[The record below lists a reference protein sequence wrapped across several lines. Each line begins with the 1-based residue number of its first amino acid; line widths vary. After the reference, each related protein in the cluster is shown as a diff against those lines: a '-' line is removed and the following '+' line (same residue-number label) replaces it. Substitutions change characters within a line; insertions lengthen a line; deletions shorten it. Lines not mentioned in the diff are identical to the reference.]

1 MTADAI
7 ASALG
12 KKIGS
17 CWRAPCLS
25 HDDSKPSLSISE
37 RGGKLLVHCF
47 AGCPQQTVIAALRAR
62 GLWEDKRR
70 ALIIAEYNYTENR
83 SERLL
88 PAVPRRPRRLGW
100 PEASAPGSLSS
111 SRGSRCS
118 NRICRRRREG
128 CRVSSRSRVRRNDE
142 FRRRECGLVTAFHGS
157 SAGKGSNSD
166 PRRRPPGP
174 SACPGH
180 RKSTIGQRCQDCNP
194 HTRRRERRH
203 RLV

>member
-1 MTADAI
+1 M
-7 ASALG
+7 
-12 KKIGS
+12 
-17 CWRAPCLS
+17 APCLS

-70 ALIIAEYNYTENR
+70 ALIIAEYNYTDEHGELLYQVVR
-83 SERLL
+83 TDPKGFFQRYPDGRGGWVGRKHPRQVLYRLREVL
-88 PAVPRRPRRLGW
+88 DD
-100 PEASAPGSLSS
+100 
-111 SRGSRCS
+111 
-118 NRICRRRREG
+118 RIGFVVEGEKG

-166 PRRRPPGP
+166 PRRRPPAKRVSGASQEHYWATLP
-174 SACPGH
+174 
-180 RKSTIGQRCQDCNP
+180 
-194 HTRRRERRH
+194 
-203 RLV
+203 RL